1 VPAETFADYE
11 WTGRAI
17 EYPPGADPCCP
28 RVAEPTV
35 ADENALTSGLATEV
49 CPTELSEQGPRDAL
63 MAPFRADRIEP
74 PTPGRVN
81 ACSPVPRSR
90 ATSISPPP
98 AAERRGNRDGR
109 VGARAH
115 AY

>member
-63 MAPFRADRIEP
+63 MAPFAPIGSSRRRQVALTPARQCRGVVRPAFHRPQP
-74 PTPGRVN
+74 PSDG
-81 ACSPVPRSR
+81 
-90 ATSISPPP
+90 AT
-98 AAERRGNRDGR
+98 AM
-109 VGARAH
+109 GA
-115 AY
+115 